1 MAREA
6 REAREA
12 RAARGERRRLRPL
25 RVLGIAGAV
34 LAGVLVIAVAAF
46 VIWANATYAA
56 QPDALG
62 DVEQDDRVVL
72 AERDGAVVLT
82 PASGAGEQGL
92 VFFAGA
98 KVEPEAYA
106 ATFRETA
113 AQGRTVVIVQSFLNL
128 PLLETRP
135 LSEFTDLAPE
145 VDAWAVGGHS
155 MGGVQ
160 ACRVADAEP
169 EAVDALVLFASYCA
183 DDALAQRDDLAVLS
197 LSATND
203 GLATPEKIEASRD
216 DLPDGAVFAT
226 IEGGVHAQF
235 GAYGEQ
241 SGDGTPTVSDERAR
255 DEITAALE
263 GFFALASNGDGDEG
277 GDGAEVGAVGYPAD

>member
-1 MAREA
+1 M
-6 REAREA
+6 
-12 RAARGERRRLRPL
+12 
-25 RVLGIAGAV
+25 
-34 LAGVLVIAVAAF
+34 
-46 VIWANATYAA
+46 
-56 QPDALG
+56 
-62 DVEQDDRVVL
+62 
-72 AERDGAVVLT
+72 LT
-82 PASGAGEQGL
+82 PAGGAGEHGL

-169 EAVDALVLFASYCA
+169 EAVHALVLFASYCA
-183 DDALAQRDDLAVLS
+183 DDALAQREDQPLRRPRVH
-197 LSATND
+197 
-203 GLATPEKIEASRD
+203 GR
-216 DLPDGAVFAT
+216 
-226 IEGGVHAQF
+226 GVRHGQ
-235 GAYGEQ
+235 
-241 SGDGTPTVSDERAR
+241 RNR
-255 DEITAALE
+255 
-263 GFFALASNGDGDEG
+263 G
-277 GDGAEVGAVGYPAD
+277 GDGRPFDRRSTAGNLSTRHLGDHRRAGAPWREIRHPLRT